1 MLTMCCAM
9 LCRSVPCFI
18 MLQGLGKTLQSIT
31 FLAHLKWVMNVPGPH
46 LVVVPLSVM
55 SSWMTELARWCPE
68 LRAVK
73 LHTADTE
80 ERKRL
85 KKEVGYSLAGHDC
98 AYMCLGGGDCA
109 VEGRGA
115 CGVEAVG
122 QGVCVRIYGGG
133 RGGGM

>member
-1 MLTMCCAM
+1 
-9 LCRSVPCFI
+9 

-85 KKEVGYSLAGHDC
+85 KKEVGYSLAVHDC
-98 AYMCLGGGDCA
+98 A
-109 VEGRGA
+109 
-115 CGVEAVG
+115 
-122 QGVCVRIYGGG
+122 
-133 RGGGM
+133 